1 MKNFID
7 LKNLPASDLRK
18 ILNDAKKRKKL
29 RNKLNTL
36 DIDKGSPLK

>member
-29 RNKLNTL
+29 RNKLN
-36 DIDKGSPLK
+36 I